1 MLDVYG
7 SISGQLGAT
16 EVEVA
21 VVSGIQQLSP
31 GLADDVLTLLN
42 KRVMVM
48 DPNLPAGKGAWN
60 FIAVTMAQLASLGL
74 QTSEATKNAGSYI
87 ASLLA
92 GNYALANINDALN
105 LKLGDENIFR
115 FTVAEASAVPT
126 IAGPGSSLAVLSP
139 LAGAAGATTTPAK
152 EEKKFSIIT
161 PLLGAGVGLL
171 VGGPVGAAVGAGIGL
186 GVEVLRAA

>member
-42 KRVMVM
+42 KRVMVP
-48 DPNLPAGKGAWN
+48 DSSIPVAKGVWN
-60 FIAVTMAQLASLGL
+60 FIAVTMAQLAQLGYK
-74 QTSEATKNAGSYI
+74 TSEATQSAGTYI
-87 ASLLA
+87 ASLPA
-92 GNYALANINDALN
+92 GNYALANVNDALN
-105 LKLGDENIFR
+105 LKLGDESIFH
-115 FTVAEASAVPT
+115 FTVAEAAAVPVM
-126 IAGPGSSLAVLSP
+126 AGPGSTLAVLSP
-139 LAGAAGATTTPAK
+139 LAGGAVTPAAK
-152 EEKKFSIIT
+152 PEEKKFSIVT

-171 VGGPVGAAVGAGIGL
+171 VGGPVGAAVGGGIGL
-186 GVEVLRAA
+186 GIEVLRAA